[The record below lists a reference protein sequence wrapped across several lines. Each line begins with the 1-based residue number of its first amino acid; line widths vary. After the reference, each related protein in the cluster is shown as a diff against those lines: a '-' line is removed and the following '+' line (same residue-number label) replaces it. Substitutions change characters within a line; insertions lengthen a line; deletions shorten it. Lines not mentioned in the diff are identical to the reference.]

1 MANAQDALALV
12 YASSLFELAEEA
24 GGRAKIE
31 EVNDE
36 LEQIIEL
43 ARTDRKFG
51 EFLHSPIIDVNA
63 RQEALRAV
71 FNDRVTDLTLRFLLV
86 LNRKGR
92 LSKIE
97 DIAASYDH
105 LMQDSF
111 GRVEVDV
118 FTAGPLG
125 DEARSEIKRMVQAA
139 LGKEPVLH
147 SYTDPKMIGGIKLRV
162 GDRLIDGSVASKLRR
177 LKDDLL
183 NEGGAAVRARFDQLI
198 EERGEG

>member
-1 MANAQDALALV
+1 MANAQDALANV
-12 YASSLFELAEEA
+12 YASSLFELAEQA

-31 EVNDE
+31 EVSSE
-36 LEQIIEL
+36 LEQVLEL
-43 ARTDRKFG
+43 SRSDRMFR
-51 EFLHSPIIDVNA
+51 EFFHSPIIDVNA
-63 RQEALRAV
+63 RQEALRSM
-71 FNDRVTDLTLRFLLV
+71 FHGRVTDLTLRFMLV

-92 LSKIE
+92 LSAIE
-97 DIAASYDH
+97 NIAAAYDH

-125 DEARSEIKRMVQAA
+125 DEARSEIQRMVQSA

-147 SYTDPKMIGGIKLRV
+147 AYTDPKMIGGIKLRV

-183 NEGGAAVRARFDQLI
+183 NEGGAVVRSRFEELI
-198 EERGEG
+198 ETEDK